1 MVEKVG
7 ITTVNVAGAGGGSA
21 IKGAAPQKERLKK
34 EDVMTQGTAPAPHHW
49 LYFYT
54 IKKWLKYL
62 VTSS

>member
-54 IKKWLKYL
+54 IKF
-62 VTSS
+62 